1 MRGRAERPLA
11 CLLLAGRERLA
22 QCIGNDSALRR
33 HTGGCSATP
42 VLRDGFRRELRLLGR
57 RAGLARSDT
66 GVDGCRWACH
76 FRSPAGVL
84 CQRFARKNLKVV
96 RRASLALVGRARLVI
111 GRRPVA
117 IARAGFWA
125 EPAFAFAEASS
136 APPSSPTSI
145 TVLGPLVARGP
156 AGRPCW
162 DLRRWAGMRG
172 RRRRLGGGRRYVRRG
187 GWSVRGSGRALAW
200 GWLDGLRRGRSCCR
214 CCRLPPGHLT
224 CRACDRFSFGARALG
239 LRAPNC
245 CELRAS
251 F

>member
-1 MRGRAERPLA
+1 MRGRAGRPLA
-11 CLLLAGRERLA
+11 RLLLSGREGLA

-33 HTGGCSATP
+33 HAGGCSATS
-42 VLRDGFRRELRLLGR
+42 VLGGGFRRELRLLGR
-57 RAGLARSDT
+57 RAGLARSNT
-66 GVDGCRWACH
+66 GVDGCRRACH
-76 FRSPAGVL
+76 FRSPVL

-96 RRASLALVGRARLVI
+96 RRASLALVGRASLVI

-117 IARAGFWA
+117 IASAVFWA

-162 DLRRWAGMRG
+162 DLRRCAGMCG

-187 GWSVRGSGRALAW
+187 GWNVRGSGRTLTW
-200 GWLDGLRRGRSCCR
+200 G
-214 CCRLPPGHLT
+214 
-224 CRACDRFSFGARALG
+224 
-239 LRAPNC
+239 
-245 CELRAS
+245 
-251 F
+251 